1 MSYLGKTIRFFSVF
15 YVSYF
20 NLNII
25 FKGVNLFILN
35 NVCKYFRLARTFTR
49 ISLKPRNE
57 QILDYTFEWTLKIQ
71 HPSTRDVN
79 VLIFQKNDRF

>member
-1 MSYLGKTIRFFSVF
+1 M
-15 YVSYF
+15 
-20 NLNII
+20 
-25 FKGVNLFILN
+25 FILN
-35 NVCKYFRLARTFTR
+35 NECKYFRLARTFTR

-79 VLIFQKNDRF
+79 VFLKVSFLKLVVFKKIVFQNARF